1 MKNATVAVIVCLC
14 LVVLCFLVCL
24 CRCRSIVRHNHLPSV
39 EASVENYTAQH
50 VTSIGTLAVLRYEGP
65 DMRLRGRYA
74 RLQGLRFKRNYAT
87 PNGKWAHEVWVR
99 NGDVAIY
106 DHQVNEAMKMH
117 IWSVGPWSLDKG
129 GAQNTRRYAYI
140 YTYDRDGTATDSKEL
155 LAKAWICNG
164 WVGTKHGYKANGGC
178 AGTLTLQTSDQTAAD
193 LEVYRVPRFPSRS
206 LTDTTYSTGE
216 PETLRYLGSDPRIP
230 GHFTRLDGVRLRRK
244 QTASDGQWAK
254 EVWFGYTRGV
264 HQGVDMVAIYDHQVN
279 SHGTHIWSIG
289 PWSPDEYG
297 PRGGDGW
304 RRYGYA
310 YVNQTA
316 INDMK
321 QAIGLQRDIE
331 SKDALT
337 IANICNG
344 WDANPKYRGCNG
356 AFFGWIHTKA
366 SKDRER
372 NITHFKLDIGWNG

>member
-1 MKNATVAVIVCLC
+1 VA
-14 LVVLCFLVCL
+14 
-24 CRCRSIVRHNHLPSV
+24 P
-39 EASVENYTAQH
+39 
-50 VTSIGTLAVLRYEGP
+50 
-65 DMRLRGRYA
+65 
-74 RLQGLRFKRNYAT
+74 
-87 PNGKWAHEVWVR
+87 
-99 NGDVAIY
+99 
-106 DHQVNEAMKMH
+106 
-117 IWSVGPWSLDKG
+117 
-129 GAQNTRRYAYI
+129 NTRRYAYI
-140 YTYDRDGTATDSKEL
+140 FTYDRDGTATDSKEL
-155 LAKAWICNG
+155 LAKARICNG

-264 HQGVDMVAIYDHQVN
+264 HQGFDMVAIYDHQVN